1 MHKVAEDE
9 NNNIDFLK
17 KNRNL
22 EDLLEKCYRAISNIN
37 ALYKSFRRIF
47 QTKDTYKRTMREIL
61 RFSK

>member
-9 NNNIDFLK
+9 NNNIDLK
-17 KNRNL
+17 KSRNL

-37 ALYKSFRRIF
+37 ALYKSFRSIF
-47 QTKDTYKRTMREIL
+47 QTKDTYKRTMQEIL